1 LVESGGEL
9 LGLIT
14 TVVFVALVG
23 YAGWIDLRTRR
34 IPNWLTLGILLCGLI
49 LKAPTGLGPLA
60 SGAIGAALGLALAVV
75 LFGLGA
81 VGGGDGKLLIGVG
94 AFFGY
99 ERFVGALLL
108 IAVLGGLL
116 GVFEAVRRGV
126 ILPAVLSAGGMIRR
140 WLTLGRSGEKR
151 TMESPG
157 AVTVPYGVAI
167 ATGSI
172 VWWFWGGPWP

>member
-1 LVESGGEL
+1 MEAGGGL

-14 TVVFVALVG
+14 TVVFTALVG

-34 IPNWLTLGILLCGLI
+34 IPNWLTLGILVAALV
-49 LKAPTGLGPLA
+49 LKVSGGLGPLA

-116 GVFEAVRRGV
+116 GVLEAVRRGV
-126 ILPAVLSAGGMIRR
+126 ILPAVLNAGGMIRR
-140 WLTLGRSGEKR
+140 WLTLGRSGER
-151 TMESPG
+151 RSLESPG

>member
-14 TVVFVALVG
+14 TIVFTALVG

-34 IPNWLTLGILLCGLI
+34 IPNWLTLGILLLGLV
-49 LKAPTGLGPLA
+49 LKAAAGLGALA

-94 AFFGY
+94 AFFGF

-116 GVFEAVRRGV
+116 GVLEAVRRGV
-126 ILPAVLSAGGMIRR
+126 ILPAVFSAGGMIRR
-140 WLTLGRSGEKR
+140 WLTLGRSGERR
-151 TMESPG
+151 TVESPG

-172 VWWFWGGPWP
+172 VWWFWGGTWP

>member
-34 IPNWLTLGILLCGLI
+34 IPNWLTLGILLFGLM

-94 AFFGY
+94 AFLGH

-126 ILPAVLSAGGMIRR
+126 ILPAVLNAGGMIRR
-140 WLTLGRSGEKR
+140 WLTLGRSGERR
-151 TMESPG
+151 TVESPG

-172 VWWFWGGPWP
+172 VWWFWGGTWP

>member
-1 LVESGGEL
+1 VEAGSEL

-14 TVVFVALVG
+14 TVVFTALVG
-23 YAGWIDLRTRR
+23 YAGWIDLCTRR
-34 IPNWLTLGILLCGLI
+34 IPNWLTLGILVVALVLRV
-49 LKAPTGLGPLA
+49 LDGLGPLA
-60 SGAIGAALGLALAVV
+60 SGAIGAAIGLALAVV

-94 AFFGY
+94 AFLGHD
-99 ERFVGALLL
+99 RFVGALLL

-116 GVFEAVRRGV
+116 GVLEAVRRGV
-126 ILPAVLSAGGMIRR
+126 ILPAVLNAGGMIRR
-140 WLTLGRSGEKR
+140 WLTLGRSGETR
-151 TMESPG
+151 TLESPG

>member
-1 LVESGGEL
+1 VSAGGGP

-14 TVVFVALVG
+14 TVAFVALVG

-34 IPNWLTLGILLCGLI
+34 IPNWLTLGLLVTGLV
-49 LKAPTGLGPLA
+49 LKLPVGLGPLA

-94 AFFGY
+94 AFFGH

-108 IAVLGGLL
+108 IAVFGGLL

-140 WLTLGRSGEKR
+140 WFTLGRSGEAR
-151 TMESPG
+151 TMDSPG

-167 ATGSI
+167 AAGSI
-172 VWWFWGGPWP
+172 VWWFWGGTWP

>member
-1 LVESGGEL
+1 VEAGSGL
-9 LGLIT
+9 LGLVT
-14 TVVFVALVG
+14 TIAFTALVG

-34 IPNWLTLGILLCGLI
+34 IPNWLTLGILVVALV
-49 LKAPTGLGPLA
+49 LKLFGGLGLLA

-94 AFFGY
+94 AFLGH

-116 GVFEAVRRGV
+116 GVLEAVRRGV
-126 ILPAVLSAGGMIRR
+126 ILPAVLGAGAMIRR
-140 WLTLGRSGEKR
+140 WLTLGRSGETR
-151 TMESPG
+151 TLQSPG

-167 ATGSI
+167 AAGSI
-172 VWWFWGGPWP
+172 VWWFLGGPWP